1 LWLLVCLADAKQL
14 PLTARLV
21 PSLKINLKM
30 DKKRLE
36 RIFVIHQKLRTMQGY
51 TAKELLAVITEKT
64 DQRVSDRTL
73 RDDLQDLRDMGAE
86 IPTRQKMYRY
96 SEPFS
101 IFEKFDDSYYGSL
114 NEALGLLRQVAK
126 NKEFVGLE
134 DILLRLEQRISVTDA
149 EKSTFIVFEEV
160 ELKGKEHL
168 SKLHQH
174 IIKKQ
179 FLQVNYKPFQSEAY
193 QRHIFPV
200 LLKEYNN
207 RWFLICWENGKNDP
221 QNLALD
227 RIEALRETEVH
238 FVYDKQFDVK
248 QLFID
253 MIGVTLQ
260 GSLETVRL
268 RFSENRFPF
277 VATKKL
283 HHSQQIDENQTVSI
297 EVYTNRELTAKILEF
312 GADVE
317 VLEPESLREE
327 ISRILDNART
337 R

>member
-1 LWLLVCLADAKQL
+1 MNKN
-14 PLTARLV
+14 RL
-21 PSLKINLKM
+21 N
-30 DKKRLE
+30 
-36 RIFVIHQKLRTMQGY
+36 RIFVIHQKLRNIQGY
-51 TAKELLAVITEKT
+51 TAKELIAAIAEKT
-64 DQRVSDRTL
+64 DEHISDCTL
-73 RDDLQDLRDMGAE
+73 RDDIQDLRDMGAE
-86 IPTRQKMYRY
+86 IPLRQKMYQY
-96 SEPFS
+96 SQPFS

-114 NEALGLLRQVAK
+114 NEAIALLRQVAK

-149 EKSTFIVFEEV
+149 EKDSFIDFEEV
-160 ELKGKEHL
+160 ELKGKAHL
-168 SKLHQH
+168 PTLHQH

-227 RIEALRETEVH
+227 RIEALRETKVD
-238 FVYDKQFDVK
+238 FAYDKKFDVR
-248 QLFID
+248 QQFVD

-260 GSLETVRL
+260 GQLATVKL

-277 VATKKL
+277 VETKKI
-283 HHSQQIDENQTVSI
+283 HHSQQIEENNTI
-297 EVYTNRELTAKILEF
+297 AIRVYTNRELTARILEF
-312 GADVE
+312 GDDVE
-317 VLEPESLREE
+317 VLEPDYLRKEVMAV
-327 ISRILDNART
+327 LTNARN
-337 R
+337 RYL